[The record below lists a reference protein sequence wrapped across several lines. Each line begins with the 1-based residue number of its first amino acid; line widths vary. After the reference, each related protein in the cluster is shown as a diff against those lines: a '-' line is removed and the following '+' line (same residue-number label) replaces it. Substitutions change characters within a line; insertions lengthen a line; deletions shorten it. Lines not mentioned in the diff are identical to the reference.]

1 MANNKQIV
9 HKSPRKPITI
19 PDNITLSDFV
29 LNHGN
34 KVNNL
39 NYPCFTDAITK
50 ESMSHEEL
58 RSVVPK
64 IASGLHNNFGVV
76 KDDIVAVFAP
86 NHINFGACLL
96 GIVDLGKSYIIE
108 LRDVNL
114 MLINRCRNKRC

>member
-1 MANNKQIV
+1 
-9 HKSPRKPITI
+9 
-19 PDNITLSDFV
+19 
-29 LNHGN
+29 
-34 KVNNL
+34 
-39 NYPCFTDAITK
+39 
-50 ESMSHEEL
+50 MSHEEL